1 MVLFRKV
8 DGETI
13 KKLAQVN
20 QIWEDERSGKK
31 IYCLPVHFM
40 VSPST
45 EHPLPAD
52 SILSPSI
59 HPSLP
64 PLLVN
69 ETQPFDG

>member
-20 QIWEDERSGKK
+20 QIWEDERSEKKKKK
-31 IYCLPVHFM
+31 IYCLPVHFI

-45 EHPLPAD
+45 EHPLPVD
-52 SILSPSI
+52 LC
-59 HPSLP
+59 L
-64 PLLVN
+64 
-69 ETQPFDG
+69 E